1 MSVGSSFTT
10 NWYESQEEVRTDPKE
25 AESHSSVEQ
34 VKGCEDEFSQRNKVG
49 KVFSVCGAITVAFQG
64 TRFAILWTRLPR

>member
-10 NWYESQEEVRTDPKE
+10 NWCESQEEVTTDPKE
-25 AESHSSVEQ
+25 AESQSSVEQ
-34 VKGCEDEFSQRNKVG
+34 VKGREDEFSQRNKVG
-49 KVFSVCGAITVAFQG
+49 KVISVCGAIIIAFQG